1 MSSIAP
7 SVMRSSLLLK
17 VRSTSLTIIKT
28 LYILIFNENSFY
40 RWKFCNEYADIID
53 SDDAPT
59 KFNGACNACTF

>member
-1 MSSIAP
+1 MSLIAR

-17 VRSTSLTIIKT
+17 VRSLSLCIIKS

-40 RWKFCNEYADIID
+40 RWKFCNEYADITID

-59 KFNGACNACTF
+59 KFYGA